1 MTMRRVCVAAMAVLL
16 LAGLAVAGDTKEAS
30 GTVKAVTTD
39 SVTVTDAAAKD
50 WTFVIDKETTVEVAG
65 GSHKMDKMKEGG
77 KPTLIT
83 EFVAVKKPVAV
94 KYVEKDGKMYAKEV
108 RVK

>member
-1 MTMRRVCVAAMAVLL
+1 MMRRVFVAALAVLFA
-16 LAGLAVAGDTKEAS
+16 AGLAVAADMKEAS
-30 GTVKAVTTD
+30 GTVKAVTVD

-50 WTFVIDKETTVEVAG
+50 WTFVVDKETSVEVSG
-65 GSHKMDKMKEGG
+65 GSHKMDRMKADG
-77 KPTLIT
+77 KPTTIT
-83 EFVAVKKPVAV
+83 EFVAVKKPVSV